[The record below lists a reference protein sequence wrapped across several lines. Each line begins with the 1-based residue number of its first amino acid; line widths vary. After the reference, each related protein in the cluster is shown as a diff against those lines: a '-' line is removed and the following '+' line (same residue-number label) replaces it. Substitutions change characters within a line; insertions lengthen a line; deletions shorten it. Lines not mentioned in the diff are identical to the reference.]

1 MNVGLQDEK
10 DCENLWE
17 NALRVFVSAR
27 THVFI
32 SANIKSKNELDF
44 FH

>member
-17 NALRVFVSAR
+17 NALRVFVFQLAHMSLYLQ
-27 THVFI
+27 I
-32 SANIKSKNELDF
+32 
-44 FH
+44 